1 MLILKLQKTNSKN
14 TMENKC
20 RVEPRLVLNSIG
32 IRGKSPD
39 DLISGC
45 SVLFAKADKG
55 GLIRG

>member
-45 SVLFAKADKG
+45 SVLFEKADKVA
-55 GLIRG
+55 